1 MFPAQA
7 APVQPP
13 RNPPWPRLLPALVLA
28 ALLLAPLAL
37 APPARAAD
45 GFTEIG
51 IDAPDPV
58 PHAVRPSVLADNDP
72 APSAPF
78 DDAEWAAWWREWR
91 SWTPF
96 AAQEPDSAPGRDRD
110 ADSSRLGGAAM
121 PQPPGPAFTFANAMP
136 LYVPGTPTRSAAI
149 ASTPTITTT
158 TTTTT
163 TTSATPVEEEETVT
177 LISDVPPS
185 LLTEPPPVSAAA
197 SVIGEPA
204 SMALLGGAL
213 VALGLLR
220 RRRPAL
226 AAR

>member
-7 APVQPP
+7 APVHPP
-13 RNPPWPRLLPALVLA
+13 RNPPWPPLLPALLLA
-28 ALLLAPLAL
+28 ALAL

-51 IDAPDPV
+51 IDPPDPV
-58 PHAVRPSVLADNDP
+58 PHAVRPPVLADDDP
-72 APSAPF
+72 GPSAPF

-96 AAQEPDSAPGRDRD
+96 AAQEPDSAPARDRD

-121 PQPPGPAFTFANAMP
+121 PEPPGPAFTFANALP
-136 LYVPGTPTRSAAI
+136 FYVAGAPARGIAM
-149 ASTPTITTT
+149 ASTHPSTTP
-158 TTTTT
+158 
-163 TTSATPVEEEETVT
+163 ATPPADEDETVT
-177 LISDVPPS
+177 LISDLPPA
-185 LLTEPPPVSAAA
+185 LLVEPFPVAAAA

-220 RRRPAL
+220 RRRLAL
-226 AAR
+226 AAG

>member
-1 MFPAQA
+1 MF
-7 APVQPP
+7 PVQPAP
-13 RNPPWPRLLPALVLA
+13 VPLPFTPPWPRLPPMLLLA
-28 ALLLAPLAL
+28 ALAF

-51 IDAPDPV
+51 IDPPDPV
-58 PHAVRPSVLADNDP
+58 RHAVRPALLDDEEATAP
-72 APSAPF
+72 APS

-96 AAQEPDSAPGRDRD
+96 AAPEPERAPDRD
-110 ADSSRLGGAAM
+110 ADVSRLGGAAM
-121 PQPPGPAFTFANAMP
+121 SQPPGAAFTFANSMP
-136 LYVPGTPTRSAAI
+136 LFVAGTPARSVAV
-149 ASTPTITTT
+149 ASTPTTPTTA
-158 TTTTT
+158 
-163 TTSATPVEEEETVT
+163 STPVDEEETVT

-185 LLTEPPPVSAAA
+185 LLAEPPPVAVAA

-220 RRRPAL
+220 RRRPRPAV
-226 AAR
+226 AAG

>member
-1 MFPAQA
+1 M
-7 APVQPP
+7 
-13 RNPPWPRLLPALVLA
+13 LLLA
-28 ALLLAPLAL
+28 ALAF

-51 IDAPDPV
+51 IDPPDPV
-58 PHAVRPSVLADNDP
+58 RHAVRPALLDDEEATAP
-72 APSAPF
+72 APS

-96 AAQEPDSAPGRDRD
+96 AAPEPDRVPDRAPDRD
-110 ADSSRLGGAAM
+110 ADVSRLGGAAM
-121 PQPPGPAFTFANAMP
+121 SQPPGAAFTFANAMP
-136 LYVPGTPTRSAAI
+136 LFVAGTPARSVAV
-149 ASTPTITTT
+149 ASTPTTTPT
-158 TTTTT
+158 TA
-163 TTSATPVEEEETVT
+163 STPVDEEETVT

-185 LLTEPPPVSAAA
+185 LLAEPPPVAVAA

-220 RRRPAL
+220 RRRPRPAV
-226 AAR
+226 AAG

>member
-13 RNPPWPRLLPALVLA
+13 RNPPWPRLLPALLLA

-58 PHAVRPSVLADNDP
+58 PHAVRPSVLADDDP

-96 AAQEPDSAPGRDRD
+96 AAQEPDNAPGRDRD

-136 LYVPGTPTRSAAI
+136 LYVPGSPARSAAI

-163 TTSATPVEEEETVT
+163 TSSTPVDEEETVT
-177 LISDVPPS
+177 LISDVPPW
-185 LLTEPPPVSAAA
+185 LLAEPPPVSAAA

-204 SMALLGGAL
+204 SMALLGGAV

-220 RRRPAL
+220 RRRPAM
-226 AAR
+226 AAG

>member
-1 MFPAQA
+1 MFPAQP

-13 RNPPWPRLLPALVLA
+13 RHPPWPRLLPALVLA
-28 ALLLAPLAL
+28 ALAL

-58 PHAVRPSVLADNDP
+58 PHAVRPSVLADDDP
-72 APSAPF
+72 APSAPSAPF

-96 AAQEPDSAPGRDRD
+96 AAQEPDNAPGRDRD

-136 LYVPGTPTRSAAI
+136 LYVPGTPARSAAI

-163 TTSATPVEEEETVT
+163 TSATPVDEEETVT
-177 LISDVPPS
+177 LIFDVPPW
-185 LLTEPPPVSAAA
+185 LLAEPPPVSAAA
-197 SVIGEPA
+197 FVIGEPA

-220 RRRPAL
+220 RRRPAM
-226 AAR
+226 AAG